1 MRHAWLASSLL
12 LAIGCSGEVLP
23 SPSEVR
29 TLRVVALVTDTPEIA
44 PGASARV
51 TAAWVDPTP
60 GRSIRTRWQLCA
72 EADVADPR
80 DCPTSPYA
88 ADLGEGRAVT
98 TPSLPRV
105 GTYFVLVAACAN
117 ASPVLDRPPGHWR
130 CSDGT
135 PAEEVFRRIRVTA
148 DGPRNR
154 APVIASWE
162 FARGDASV
170 AVPAEDDASVTLPGC
185 DGGLCGVWSVR
196 VRPAGDA
203 AESLP
208 DGGREL
214 LSASFYVTEGTTDSP
229 RAFADA
235 GGASELAVRW
245 TPRAGVASAEVWVVL
260 RDQRGG
266 ETARGARVTGSGR

>member
-1 MRHAWLASSLL
+1 MRHAWVASSLL
-12 LAIGCSGEVLP
+12 LAVGCSGEVLP
-23 SPSEVR
+23 SPSVVR
-29 TLRVVALVTDTPEIA
+29 ALRVVALVTDTPELA

-60 GRSIRTRWQLCA
+60 GRSVRARWQLCA
-72 EADVADPR
+72 ESDVADPR

-88 ADLGEGRAVT
+88 TDLGEGRAVT
-98 TPSLPRV
+98 TPALTLP

-135 PAEEVFRRIRVTA
+135 YAEEVFRRIRVTA
-148 DGPRNR
+148 DEPRNR
-154 APVIASWE
+154 TPAIASWE

-170 AVPAEDDASVTLPGC
+170 TVPAEDDASVALPGC
-185 DGGLCGVWSVR
+185 ESALCGVWSVR

-203 AESLP
+203 AEPLP

-214 LSASFYVTEGTTDSP
+214 LSASFYVTSGATDSP

-235 GGASELAVRW
+235 GDVPELAVRW
-245 TPRAGVASAEVWVVL
+245 TPEAGVVSAEVWVVL

-266 ETARGARVTGSGR
+266 EAARGARVTGSGR